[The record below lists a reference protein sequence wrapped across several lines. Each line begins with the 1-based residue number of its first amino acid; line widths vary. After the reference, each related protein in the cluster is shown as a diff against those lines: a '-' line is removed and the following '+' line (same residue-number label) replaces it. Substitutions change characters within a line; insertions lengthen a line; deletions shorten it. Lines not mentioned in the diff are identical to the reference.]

1 MDAEP
6 PSMLSRDTS
15 PEAEA
20 VQIALLRQAPV
31 WKRLRAAAEMSIA
44 VKQLARVGI
53 ESRHPGASERE
64 IRRLL
69 ADVLLGPEL
78 AAKAYGE

>member
-1 MDAEP
+1 
-6 PSMLSRDTS
+6 MLSRDTS
-15 PEAEA
+15 AEAEA

-31 WKRLRAAAEMSIA
+31 GKRLRAAAEMSLA
-44 VKQLARVGI
+44 VKQLARVGV
-53 ESRHPGASERE
+53 EGRHPGASERE

-78 AAKAYGE
+78 AAKVYG